1 MTNFWDAL
9 ELVEDIVAEPI
20 EYRLYYDELGEPLY
34 YTTEKHN
41 GDCIVVSKEVYD
53 EARYDIAVIHGE
65 ISKTRKKY
73 ATQRLVPLNSNKGT
87 ECLIDDIS
95 IVGKGQHWTLKRY
108 E

>member
-9 ELVEDIVAEPI
+9 ELVEESDIQAI

-34 YTTEKHN
+34 YTTEKQD
-41 GDCIVVSKEVYD
+41 GDYIVVSEEIYN
-53 EARYDIAVIHGE
+53 EARYDIAIIHGE
-65 ISKTRKKY
+65 ISTTRKKY
-73 ATQRLVPLNSNKGT
+73 ATQKLVPVNSNKGT